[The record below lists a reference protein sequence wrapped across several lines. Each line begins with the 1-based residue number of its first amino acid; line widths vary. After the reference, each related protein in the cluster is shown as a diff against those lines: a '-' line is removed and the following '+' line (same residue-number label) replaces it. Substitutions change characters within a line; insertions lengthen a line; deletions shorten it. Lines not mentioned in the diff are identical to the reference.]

1 MFKRQSFQAL
11 ALSIFV
17 FTALCLL
24 ASAVHAQTETTADRT
39 STNFN
44 RASENALA
52 AAKEELLDAAR
63 AHNVKIQVD
72 RMLYASDGKM
82 TIVNAPITGIEKY
95 RSADFATGAPILLI
109 IVKSTTK
116 ISMPNGSYVVK
127 AQYQSGATSG
137 KVTFTDRN
145 GTLSAQRDL
154 IVRTRKQWA
163 MLFPREYAT
172 TPSVDIPNI
181 TSLHCFVDVLGVTH
195 CYYDCSGVNGTLYFE
210 MG

>member
-1 MFKRQSFQAL
+1 MFKRQPVPAL

-17 FTALCLL
+17 FTTLCLL
-24 ASAVHAQTETTADRT
+24 ASAVTAQTETPADRA
-39 STNFN
+39 STNFI
-44 RASENALA
+44 RASDNALA

-63 AHNVKIQVD
+63 AHHVKIQVD
-72 RMLYASDGKM
+72 RMMYNSEGRM
-82 TIVNAPITGIEKY
+82 TIVNAPIMGTEKY
-95 RSADFATGAPILLI
+95 KSADFATGAPILLM
-109 IVKSTTK
+109 IVKSTMK
-116 ISMPNGSYVVK
+116 LSMPNGSYVVN

-145 GTLSAQRDL
+145 GAISAQRDL

-163 MLFPREYAT
+163 MLFPKEYSD

-181 TSLHCFVDVLGVTH
+181 TSVHCFVDVLGVTH